1 MIRERALA
9 IVNPAAGKGAGARIA
24 LRLASELAHAGLQ
37 VDVVSTP
44 APGEAARLASQ
55 AVEEGY
61 ERVIAVGGDGTANEI
76 ANGLVDTQVALG
88 LYPIGS
94 GNDFARALGYPRK
107 RKAIAEFLAQAR
119 ARRIDVGEVNGRV
132 FLNAAGVGID
142 GHVAERIIASA
153 RVVGPTLGYFVG
165 ALVSIAT
172 YRPRQMRVT
181 IDGTTREG
189 KMLVVVAANGT
200 HFGSGMHVAPEA
212 RLDDGLLDIVV
223 GLDLSRWAS
232 LVALAKLYRGTHV
245 DGRTILAFRSAA
257 LDVEMPKA
265 QPMETD
271 GEASRAASL
280 RVRVR
285 PRALTVLGA

>member
-1 MIRERALA
+1 VSRERALA
-9 IVNPAAGKGAGARIA
+9 IVNPAAGKGKGARIA
-24 LRLASELAHAGLQ
+24 LGLAAELADAGLH
-37 VDVVSTP
+37 VDVISTP
-44 APGEAARLASQ
+44 GPGEAARLASH

-61 ERVIAVGGDGTANEI
+61 ERVFAVGGDGTANEV
-76 ANGLVDTQVALG
+76 ANGLVDTSVAMG

-107 RKAIAEFLAQAR
+107 QQKIAAFLAQAQP
-119 ARRIDVGEVNGRV
+119 RRIDVGEVNGRV

-165 ALVSIAT
+165 ALVSIMT

-189 KMLVVVAANGT
+189 RMLVVVAANGT
-200 HFGSGMHVAPEA
+200 HFGSGMHVAPNA

-223 GLDLSRWAS
+223 GGDLSRWAS

-245 DGRTILAFRSAA
+245 DGRTILSFRAPA
-257 LDVEMPKA
+257 LEVELAEPL
-265 QPMETD
+265 PMQAD
-271 GEASRAASL
+271 GEASRASAL
-280 RVRVR
+280 HVRIR
-285 PRALTVLGA
+285 PRALTVLGR

>member
-1 MIRERALA
+1 VSEGRALA
-9 IVNPAAGKGAGARIA
+9 IVNPAAGKGKGARVA
-24 LRLASELAHAGLQ
+24 FGLASELGASGLR

-44 APGEAARLASQ
+44 GPGEAARLASH

-61 ERVIAVGGDGTANEI
+61 ERVIAVGGDGTANEV
-76 ANGLVDTQVALG
+76 ANGLVDTGVALG

-94 GNDFARALGYPRK
+94 GNDFARALGYPRQ
-107 RKAIAEFLAQAR
+107 RKKIGAFLAQATP
-119 ARRIDVGEVNGRV
+119 RRIDVGEVNGRV

-181 IDGTTREG
+181 IDGATREG
-189 KMLVVVAANGT
+189 RMLVVVAANGT
-200 HFGSGMHVAPEA
+200 HFGSGMHVAPSA

-223 GLDLSRWAS
+223 GGDLSRWAS

-245 DGRTILAFRSAA
+245 DGRTILAFRSPA
-257 LDVEMPKA
+257 LDVELDEPL
-265 QPMETD
+265 PMQAD
-271 GEASRAASL
+271 GEASRAAFL
-280 RVRVR
+280 HVRIR
-285 PRALTVLGA
+285 PRALTVLGR